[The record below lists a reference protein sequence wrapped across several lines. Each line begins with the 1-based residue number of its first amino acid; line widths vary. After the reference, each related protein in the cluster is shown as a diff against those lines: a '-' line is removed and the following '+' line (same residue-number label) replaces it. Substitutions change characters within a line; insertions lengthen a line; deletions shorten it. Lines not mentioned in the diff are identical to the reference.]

1 VSGRQAA
8 SEIELRQ
15 KATMAQRVAARRE
28 RRNVVI
34 RYGVLAPLMDTQPAR
49 TRYRFGEYELD
60 GDGAELRRNGTPLRL
75 QPQPCKLLLLLV
87 RRSGTLVTREEIR
100 QELWADGTHVDFD
113 QAVNFCVKQI
123 RDALRDQSD
132 RPLYIQTLPRRG
144 YKFIA
149 PVDVPREQTARREP
163 SSDGN
168 TVRLQKA
175 LWANIAELKLAEERR
190 RRNTRVGAI
199 VLMMVVLGGAALF
212 FALT

>member
-1 VSGRQAA
+1 
-8 SEIELRQ
+8 
-15 KATMAQRVAARRE
+15 
-28 RRNVVI
+28 
-34 RYGVLAPLMDTQPAR
+34 MDTQATRP
-49 TRYRFGEYELD
+49 RYRFGEYELD
-60 GDGAELRRNGTPLRL
+60 GDAGELRRNGNPLKL
-75 QPQPCKLLLLLV
+75 QPQPFKLLLLLV
-87 RRSGTLVTREEIR
+87 RRSGAVVNRDEIR

-132 RPLYIQTLPRRG
+132 RPIYIQTLPRRG

-149 PVDVPREQTARREP
+149 PVDVPGEPRQRRES

-190 RRNTRVGAI
+190 RRNMRIAAI
-199 VLMMVVLGGAALF
+199 VLTVVAIGGAALF
-212 FALT
+212 FVLT

>member
-1 VSGRQAA
+1 
-8 SEIELRQ
+8 
-15 KATMAQRVAARRE
+15 
-28 RRNVVI
+28 
-34 RYGVLAPLMDTQPAR
+34 MDTQPTR

-60 GDGAELRRNGTPLRL
+60 GDGAELRRNGTPLKL

-132 RPLYIQTLPRRG
+132 RPIYIQTLPRRG

-149 PVDVPREQTARREP
+149 PVDVPREQAARRE
-163 SSDGN
+163 SGSDGN

-199 VLMMVVLGGAALF
+199 VLTVVVLGGAVLF
-212 FALT
+212 LALT

>member
-1 VSGRQAA
+1 
-8 SEIELRQ
+8 
-15 KATMAQRVAARRE
+15 
-28 RRNVVI
+28 
-34 RYGVLAPLMDTQPAR
+34 MDTQATR

-60 GDGAELRRNGTPLRL
+60 GDAGELRRNGNPLKL
-75 QPQPCKLLLLLV
+75 QPQPFKLLLLLV
-87 RRSGTLVTREEIR
+87 RRSGAVVTRDEIR
-100 QELWADGTHVDFD
+100 HELWADGTHVDFD

-132 RPLYIQTLPRRG
+132 RPIYIQTLPRRG

-149 PVDVPREQTARREP
+149 PVDVPGEPRQRRES

-190 RRNTRVGAI
+190 RRNLRVAAI
-199 VLMMVVLGGAALF
+199 VLTVVVIGGAALF

>member
-1 VSGRQAA
+1 
-8 SEIELRQ
+8 
-15 KATMAQRVAARRE
+15 
-28 RRNVVI
+28 
-34 RYGVLAPLMDTQPAR
+34 MDTQVPR

-60 GDGAELRRNGTPLRL
+60 GDGAELRRNGSALKL

-113 QAVNFCVKQI
+113 QSVNFCVKQI

-132 RPLYIQTLPRRG
+132 RPIYIQTLPRRG

-149 PVDVPREQTARREP
+149 PVDVPREQPARRE
-163 SSDGN
+163 SGSDGN

-175 LWANIAELKLAEERR
+175 LWTNIAELKLAEERR
-190 RRNTRVGAI
+190 RRNTKVAAI
-199 VLMMVVLGGAALF
+199 VLMVVVLGGAALF
-212 FALT
+212 YALT

>member
-1 VSGRQAA
+1 MRCVLSVRG
-8 SEIELRQ
+8 
-15 KATMAQRVAARRE
+15 
-28 RRNVVI
+28 NVI
-34 RYGVLAPLMDTQPAR
+34 RYRPFSPLMDTQATR

-60 GDGAELRRNGTPLRL
+60 GDAGELRRNGSPLKL
-75 QPQPCKLLLLLV
+75 QPQPFKLLLLLV
-87 RRSGTLVTREEIR
+87 RRSGAVVTRDEIR

-123 RDALRDQSD
+123 RDVLRDQSD
-132 RPLYIQTLPRRG
+132 RPIYIQTLPRRG

-149 PVDVPREQTARREP
+149 PVDVPGEPAPRREP
-163 SSDGN
+163 SADGN

-190 RRNTRVGAI
+190 RRNTRVAAI
-199 VLMMVVLGGAALF
+199 VFTVVVIGGAALF